1 MKSCPVCDRQ
11 YPDDAAVCEHDGLTL
26 RKSLLK
32 EEPLLGQMIKG
43 KYRVLKKLGSGG
55 MGSVYL
61 AEQMSIG
68 RKIALK
74 VLQGEFAKDDEFI
87 KRFHQEARLAANLNH
102 RHLVTIHDFDQTEDG
117 AVFIAMEYVEGQNLR
132 ELIRQRSITLNH
144 AVRIARQMA
153 EGLSA
158 AHQAGVIHRD
168 IKPENIMITK
178 ATDEV
183 KVMDFGIA
191 RLRDVETI
199 ARLTQ
204 PGVIMGTPAYM
215 APEQIEGSEVNE
227 KTDIYAFGVVMYEM
241 LSGDTPFKAPTPSA
255 LLIKHVTEQPIPL
268 RKLREDMP
276 LILERLV
283 MQALEK
289 MPERRPKQMA
299 EVVEELQKVEE
310 SLKSESLRGDLPQ
323 TVAVSLKQSGSKGKR
338 LVIGG
343 AIAGLLLLG
352 GIATYW
358 SLSGSQ
364 PLKKISMLDVRADK
378 NEVEVGENIAFKASA
393 RSADGRVIEVIN
405 GLQWS
410 SSDPSVAEIDSAGN
424 LAAKRSGAVKILAR
438 VDEIFAPA
446 ITVTVKEAASTPPQA
461 EAQILSLAVQTNTT
475 RLQVKQR
482 MVLKVKAKYADGAER
497 EVNEGVEWQSSDS
510 EVVRIDPGGDA
521 EAQKEGKAMITAQ
534 LGSVKAQPV
543 LISVQAI
550 RRPEPKP
557 APVKTLSNAQN
568 DTSDRS
574 NPPPQPPV
582 LPQAE
587 KAQGMPLAPSG
598 NSKSVVSDYIKSEQE
613 RRRR

>member
-1 MKSCPVCDRQ
+1 MKTCPVCDKQ
-11 YPDDAAVCEHDGLTL
+11 YPDDAEVCEHDGITL
-26 RKSLLK
+26 RKSSLK
-32 EEPLLGQMIKG
+32 EDPLLGQTVRG
-43 KYRVLKKLGSGG
+43 KYRVVKKLGSGG

-74 VLQGEFAKDDEFI
+74 VLQGEFANDDEFI

-102 RHLVTIHDFDQTEDG
+102 RHLVTIHDFDQTDDG

-132 ELIRQRSITLNH
+132 DLIRQRSMTLNQ
-144 AVRIARQMA
+144 AVRIAKQIA

-168 IKPENIMITK
+168 IKPENIMIVK

-215 APEQIEGSEVNE
+215 APEQIEGGEVNE
-227 KTDIYAFGVVMYEM
+227 KTDIYAFGIVMYEM

-268 RKLREDMP
+268 RKLREDVP

-299 EVVEELQKVEE
+299 EVVDELQKVEE
-310 SLKSESLRGDLPQ
+310 SLKGESLKSDLPQ
-323 TVAVSLKQSGSKGKR
+323 TVAVSLKQPGSKGKR

-343 AIAGLLLLG
+343 AVAGLLLLG
-352 GIATYW
+352 GIAAYW
-358 SLSGSQ
+358 SLLGSQ
-364 PLKKISMLDVRADK
+364 PLKKISVLDVWVDK
-378 NEVEVGENIAFKASA
+378 NEVEVGENILFKANA

-424 LAAKRSGAVKILAR
+424 LATKRSGTVKILAR
-438 VDEIFAPA
+438 VDEILAPA
-446 ITVTVKEAASTPPQA
+446 ITVTVKESASTRPQA
-461 EAQILSLAVQTNTT
+461 EGEIVSLAVQTNTT

-482 MVLKVKAKYADGAER
+482 MLLKVKARYSDGTER
-497 EVNEGVEWQSSDS
+497 DVNEGVEWQSSDS
-510 EVVRIDPGGDA
+510 EVVRIDPSGDA
-521 EAQKEGKAMITAQ
+521 EAQKEGKATISAQ
-534 LGSVKAQPV
+534 LGSMKAQPV

-550 RRPEPKP
+550 GRSEPKP

-574 NPPPQPPV
+574 NPPPPPV
-582 LPQAE
+582 LPQPE
-587 KAQGMPLAPSG
+587 KAQGTPFAPSG

-613 RRRR
+613 RRRK